1 MRVSTVVHGA
11 ASDAEVDRK
20 DEGVIDRTVRGARE
34 GHGCQ
39 RGTRVTGSKQEE
51 MQSSSRKYY
60 QTLPPTRLQ
69 GPSRHGDG
77 KRHGRVASESRSC
90 R

>member
-1 MRVSTVVHGA
+1 MRVSTGVHGA
-11 ASDAEVDRK
+11 ASDAGVDRK
-20 DEGVIDRTVRGARE
+20 DEEVVDRIVRGAQE

-39 RGTRVTGSKQEE
+39 RGTRVTGSEQEE
-51 MQSSSRKYY
+51 MQSVLHKYY

-69 GPSRHGDG
+69 GPLRHGG
-77 KRHGRVASESRSC
+77 GRRSGRVASEARPC